1 MLATCGPTR
10 RRCVLPGLR
19 GSLRGVS
26 RLRVCTI
33 VRSIAASDAPL
44 HHIVVI
50 HQQDNPYAASLL
62 RRELDFTHILCSGV
76 SYRSLRDTQT
86 GLLLQELVDSAVELN
101 VPRGAIEREQLIESI
116 TSTPIRWPSE
126 QGEGEASTRSITVPG
141 ARGQYGPE
149 RPGLRHDSK
158 GKAGPGGLDKSQAG

>member
-1 MLATCGPTR
+1 M
-10 RRCVLPGLR
+10 
-19 GSLRGVS
+19 S

-62 RRELDFTHILCSGV
+62 RRKLDFTHILCSGV
-76 SYRSLRDTQT
+76 PYRSLRDTQI

-101 VPRGAIEREQLIESI
+101 VQRGAIEREQLIESI

-126 QGEGEASTRSITVPG
+126 QGEGEASTRSITVPATAG
-141 ARGQYGPE
+141 ANMARSARAYGTIQ
-149 RPGLRHDSK
+149 K
-158 GKAGPGGLDKSQAG
+158 GKQDLVDSTSPRRGEKATTIRQCAWRLRRWSG